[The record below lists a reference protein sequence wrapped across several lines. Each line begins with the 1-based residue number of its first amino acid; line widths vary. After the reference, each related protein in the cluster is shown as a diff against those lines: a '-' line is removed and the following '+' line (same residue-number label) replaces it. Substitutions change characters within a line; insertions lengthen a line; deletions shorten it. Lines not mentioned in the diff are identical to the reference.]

1 MLKEVALAL
10 VQVRLAVCPGPMFVG
25 LATSVTPRILIVE
38 EADAVTPP
46 APVAVAVY
54 VVVVAGTIAVDPESV
69 SEVTSS
75 PRTEGV
81 IATDVAFV
89 LAQVRVALCPA
100 ATTLGETLN
109 VIVGAEPAGTTLTV
123 IDDVAVFP
131 FASVAV
137 ATYVV
142 VCVGETVADPDNGS
156 VPEATAGEMENDA
169 PLVTFHVIVVLW
181 P

>member
-1 MLKEVALAL
+1 
-10 VQVRLAVCPGPMFVG
+10 MFVG

-54 VVVVAGTIAVDPESV
+54 VVVAAGTIAVDPESAT
-69 SEVTSS
+69 EVTSS
-75 PRTEGV
+75 PRTDGV

-89 LAQVRVALCPA
+89 LTQVSVVLCPA
-100 ATTLGETLN
+100 ATTLGETLS

-123 IDDVAVFP
+123 IDEVAAFP

-137 ATYVV
+137 AT
-142 VCVGETVADPDNGS
+142 
-156 VPEATAGEMENDA
+156 
-169 PLVTFHVIVVLW
+169 
-181 P
+181 